1 MTKDNWPTFFI
12 VGAPRSGTTS
22 LYNYLK
28 TIPEIFMSPVKE
40 PGYFIPNDFRG
51 FTEKKYLDLFKNIK
65 NEIVIGE
72 ASAGYLANREAS
84 LKIKKQIPDAKIIIT
99 LRDPV
104 ERTFS
109 DYLNNLR
116 TGNVKRTFEQDFE
129 NFLRNNKEQSHLKK
143 SIPVSMFFEQVKNYL
158 NIFGKENVKV
168 LIFEETIKDTKKAIE
183 DVLEFLGVQTQI
195 PENFEKQYNA
205 YSEPLGSFG
214 TNIAKNK
221 TISTIVKKIFPNKNR
236 ENILHTILNKKGK
249 KPKMSEEIKIKLQ
262 NLFLEDVK
270 KLEKLLER
278 PLPWPTIKEDSE
290 RKIK

>member
-221 TISTIVKKIFPNKNR
+221 NISIIVKKIFPNKNR

-278 PLPWPTIKEDSE
+278 PLPWPTIKENSE

>member
-1 MTKDNWPTFFI
+1 MTKNNWPTFFI

-51 FTEKKYLDLFKNIK
+51 FTKKKYLELFKNVK
-65 NEIVIGE
+65 DEIMIGE
-72 ASAGYLANREAS
+72 ASAGYLASREAS
-84 LKIKKQIPDAKIIIT
+84 LKIKKEIPHAKIIIT

-116 TGNVKRTFEQDFE
+116 TGNVKRTFEQDFH
-129 NFLRNNKEQSHLKK
+129 NFLSNDEQKSHLKK
-143 SIPVSMFFEQVKNYL
+143 SIPVSMFFEQVENYL
-158 NIFGKENVKV
+158 NIFGKESVKI

-183 DVLEFLGVQTQI
+183 DVLEFLDIERQI

-205 YSEPLGSFG
+205 YSEPLGGFG

-221 TISTIVKKIFPNKNR
+221 TISKIAKKVFPNKNR
-236 ENILHTILNKKGK
+236 ENMLRTILNKKGK

>member
-249 KPKMSEEIKIKLQ
+249 KPKMSKETKMKLQ
-262 NLFLEDVK
+262 DLFLEDVK

>member
-1 MTKDNWPTFFI
+1 MTKNNWPTFFI

-278 PLPWPTIKEDSE
+278 PLPWPTIKENSE

>member
-278 PLPWPTIKEDSE
+278 PLPWPTIKENSE

>member
-51 FTEKKYLDLFKNIK
+51 FTEKKYLDLFKNVK

-72 ASAGYLANREAS
+72 ASAGYLASHEAS

-116 TGNVKRTFEQDFE
+116 TGNVKRTFEQDFG

-158 NIFGKENVKV
+158 NIFGKENVKI
-168 LIFEETIKDTKKAIE
+168 LIFEETIKDTKTAIE
-183 DVLEFLGVQTQI
+183 DILEFLGVKTQI

-278 PLPWPTIKEDSE
+278 PLPWPTIKENSE